1 MCLKIS
7 CNSCIVTGKESVYLF
22 SLVQL
27 LISGLSQVQA
37 GPFRCPNNIW
47 QEFSPRYK
55 DRNLVHATKTSCA
68 DQRSDGELTGSGTV
82 LQMRLSWLL
91 GSCSPKV
98 STQKWHHQVYKL
110 TERRW
115 NAEGLK
121 LFHHSCFKVAFL
133 NVYITLKV
141 AFHPSPAIW
150 KLRLIA
156 FSRDKLYLAL

>member
-27 LISGLSQVQA
+27 LIFGLSQVQA
-37 GPFRCPNNIW
+37 GPFRCPNNVQ
-47 QEFSPRYK
+47 QEFSTRYK
-55 DRNLVHATKTSCA
+55 DRNLVHVTKTSCA
-68 DQRSDGELTGSGTV
+68 DQRADEELTDSGTV
-82 LQMRLSWLL
+82 LKISLSWLL
-91 GSCSPKV
+91 SSCSSKV

-121 LFHHSCFKVAFL
+121 LFHLSCFKVTFL

-141 AFHPSPAIW
+141 AFHPSPAIL

-156 FSRDKLYLAL
+156 FSRDKLCLSL